1 MAKAKY
7 RYDVFISHA
16 VEDKIPIV
24 NALDTALRAKGLE
37 VWYSGKELSIGD
49 QLTQTIYQGLNESQY
64 GVVILS
70 PTYLRKAWAM
80 DEFFQLIRRQQE
92 GVKVVL
98 PVLYDITPEELA
110 ARYPPMADLVSVSA
124 SVGVEIVVNKIYEVI
139 QGEAQLKKLP
149 VVENIVKSMRHPRIR
164 LLTLMVA
171 FIVLSV
177 AVAYGLFLKIGQRPP
192 SEFIDHTVEQ
202 RIASLQ
208 RRADQRLRDLTY
220 QLKTAPATTA
230 EASALYDLFWN
241 TTSHYRNEYMLVM
254 PEKEI
259 SGRRAVEMRL
269 HQAMKEFTPANNFFM
284 LAPQVYVGESSYIFY
299 NTHPIRYTTTTSA
312 QPDGRYEIT
321 VTYTEGIRMV
331 YTKLEFPTSASDTK
345 RHQVM
350 IQAFPPTETYAFVQK
365 GEVWE
370 LQEIR

>member
-24 NALDTALRAKGLE
+24 NALDKALRAKGLD

-80 DEFFQLIRRQQE
+80 DEFFQLIRRQKA

-124 SVGVEIVVNKIYEVI
+124 SVGVEIVVNKLYEVI
-139 QGEAQLKKLP
+139 RGKTHVTTP
-149 VVENIVKSMRHPRIR
+149 TVVEKIGGYIHHPRVR
-164 LLTLMVA
+164 LITLIMA
-171 FIVLSV
+171 FLVLAV
-177 AVAYGLFLKIGQRPP
+177 VVAYGLLLKIDQSPP
-192 SEFIDHTVEQ
+192 TEFVDKTIEQ
-202 RIASLQ
+202 RMGSLQ
-208 RRADQRLRDLTY
+208 HRVDQRLRDLTH
-220 QLKTAPATTA
+220 QLKTTPATPA
-230 EASALYDLFWN
+230 EATSLYNSFWN
-241 TTSHYRNEYMLVM
+241 TASHYRNEFTLVM

-259 SGRRAVEMRL
+259 SGRRTVEMKL
-269 HQAMKEFTPANNFFM
+269 QQAMKEFTPANDFFM
-284 LAPQVYVGESSYIFY
+284 SGAQVYVGEASYIFY
-299 NTHPIRYTTTTSA
+299 NTRPVNYTTTSSA
-312 QPDGRYEIT
+312 QPGDRCEIT

-331 YTKLEFPTSASDTK
+331 YTNLEFPTSANDTK
-345 RHQVM
+345 RHQVT
-350 IQAFPPTETYAFVQK
+350 IQGLPPTEIYAFVQQ
-365 GEVWE
+365 GDTWE